1 MARNRQFDAMK
12 SNWDLLAMGD
22 FYEKLAAKLDFT
34 NAADLRYV
42 KEKVIQVV
50 GEDHA
55 EKVSDAVLPAILVTA
70 YYYKTGKETILLSKQ
85 ECKNILCMGEE
96 YIDVKD
102 LATTKGCVYLKI
114 ADGLLTA
121 TDRSGKILE
130 VEGIYLLNTKSDFQN
145 ALLVYS
151 VVRVHNKYGFHYLS
165 FPYGDDGNLYDYYKE
180 FSEAIGLKDNAFQSR
195 EILGFALNAIQY
207 LKAKGSI

>member
-22 FYEKLAAKLDFT
+22 FYEKLAAKLDFA
-34 NAADLRYV
+34 NAADLQYV
-42 KEKVIQVV
+42 KDKVLEVV
-50 GEDHA
+50 GEENA
-55 EKVSDAVLPAILVTA
+55 EKVRDGVLPAILVTA
-70 YYYKTGKETILLSKQ
+70 YYYKTGRETILLSKH
-85 ECKNILCMGEE
+85 ESKKILCMTEE
-96 YIDVKD
+96 YVDVKE
-102 LATTKGCVYLKI
+102 LASTKGCVYLKI

-130 VEGIYLLNTKSDFQN
+130 VEGIYLLNTKSDWQN

-151 VVRVHNKYGFHYLS
+151 VVRDHNKYGFHYLS
-165 FPYGDDGNLYDYYKE
+165 FPYGDEGNLYDYYKE
-180 FSEAIGLKDNAFQSR
+180 FSDAIGLEDNAYQSR